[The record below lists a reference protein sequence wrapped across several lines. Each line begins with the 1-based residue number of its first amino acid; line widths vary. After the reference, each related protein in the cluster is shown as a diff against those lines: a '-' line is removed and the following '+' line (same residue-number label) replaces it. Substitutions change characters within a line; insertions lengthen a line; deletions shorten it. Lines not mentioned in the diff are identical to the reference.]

1 MLNLEIINLF
11 IKLINNSSAT
21 GQVISLRD
29 IQHSTQEKPKQKSKE
44 GRSNGIEYC
53 VIIMN
58 VMQLKNETTQVA
70 TVGNQGNHWSCL
82 KGDFTN
88 KMWIYADS
96 LGWPLRTNIRLYLEP
111 FLKVLK
117 EV

>member
-1 MLNLEIINLF
+1 
-11 IKLINNSSAT
+11 
-21 GQVISLRD
+21 
-29 IQHSTQEKPKQKSKE
+29 
-44 GRSNGIEYC
+44 
-53 VIIMN
+53 
-58 VMQLKNETTQVA
+58 MQLKNETTQVA

-96 LGWPLRTNIRLYLEP
+96 LGWPLRTNIRLSLEP